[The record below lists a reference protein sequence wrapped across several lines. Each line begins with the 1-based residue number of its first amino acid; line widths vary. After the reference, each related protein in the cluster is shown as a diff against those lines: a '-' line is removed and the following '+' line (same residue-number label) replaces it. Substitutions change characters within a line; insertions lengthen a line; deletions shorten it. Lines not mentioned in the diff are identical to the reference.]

1 MNRFCLSAF
10 YFISFHVCTSLIVDL
25 FPVMSF
31 DKNVFLNAFFK
42 SVINEI
48 FNRRVC
54 FFAASGSVFQVIP
67 IHK

>member
-10 YFISFHVCTSLIVDL
+10 YFISFHVFTSLRVDL

-48 FNRRVC
+48 FNRRFVSLQLQDQ
-54 FFAASGSVFQVIP
+54 FF
-67 IHK
+67 K

>member
-1 MNRFCLSAF
+1 
-10 YFISFHVCTSLIVDL
+10 
-25 FPVMSF
+25 MSF

-48 FNRRVC
+48 FNPRVC

>member
-1 MNRFCLSAF
+1 
-10 YFISFHVCTSLIVDL
+10 
-25 FPVMSF
+25 MSF
-31 DKNVFLNAFFK
+31 DKNVFLNVFFK
-42 SVINEI
+42 SVINKI